1 MKSFLS
7 TMITIIR
14 TIVDKTMPS
23 SYNLDCC
30 IITEE
35 EETLWRMF
43 DDEFVDPVR
52 LRCLRVHISDMEIV
66 K

>member
-1 MKSFLS
+1 MKEC
-7 TMITIIR
+7 ITCYI
-14 TIVDKTMPS
+14 T
-23 SYNLDCC
+23 
-30 IITEE
+30 TEE

-52 LRCLRVHISDMEIV
+52 LRCLKVHISDMGII